1 MNAKKINDILRN
13 IVKELLNIEGQDKK
27 VIVRSFI
34 KVYFKHV
41 NKMFSTNTYKL
52 NFEKNIKKIKR
63 KIEKFSVVF
72 LNKKIK
78 FFFDKRWRYETDLFY
93 RYSQCY
99 IKSDCI
105 VHIVKFCVDQEYRKV
120 ILSILY
126 QKVKTYEFR
135 IYQET

>member
-13 IVKELLNIEGQDKK
+13 IVKELLNIEGQDK

-52 NFEKNIKKIKR
+52 NFEKNIKKIER

-78 FFFDKRWRYETDLFY
+78 FFFDKRCRYETDLFY
-93 RYSQCY
+93 RYSQC
-99 IKSDCI
+99 
-105 VHIVKFCVDQEYRKV
+105 
-120 ILSILY
+120 
-126 QKVKTYEFR
+126 
-135 IYQET
+135 